1 MLFRSEHTQRLEQ
14 SNRDLDAFAAV
25 TAHDLSAPVRR
36 IGSFLQLLVEDVGP
50 LSSKGEDYVARIRY
64 QVEHLSALLRDTLAY
79 AQVVGPSAL
88 CQPVE
93 LNALVK
99 EARTSLAADLMA
111 ADAVVRVHELPRADV
126 EPTLITQVFVDLFEN
141 AVKYRR
147 LDRAPRIE
155 VRAEAVETEDERRWW
170 RVSVL
175 DNGIGIALERA
186 EEVFAMFSRLEVSD
200 ARPGTGIG
208 LAFVKRIIER
218 HGGDIGVAAGID
230 GGAAIWFT
238 LPAAQ
243 PVDRWA

>member
-1 MLFRSEHTQRLEQ
+1 M
-14 SNRDLDAFAAV
+14 

-88 CQPVE
+88 RQPVE
-93 LNALVK
+93 LNALVE

-111 ADAVVRVHELPRADV
+111 ADAVVTVHELRRADV

-186 EEVFAMFSRLEVSD
+186 EEGDLVLLMGA
-200 ARPGTGIG
+200 
-208 LAFVKRIIER
+208 
-218 HGGDIGVAAGID
+218 GDIGAYAAG
-230 GGAAIWFT
+230 
-238 LPAAQ
+238 LP
-243 PVDRWA
+243 DRLSTKPNLKVHS